1 MKKVLILICIAS
13 SCLLATA
20 QNGTIYAEVKEDTVT
35 LWQTGAERN
44 CAALYEMIVSLDD
57 FRLQWLQRDTGGLVN
72 CMCTFDLSV
81 TVASLAPGTYLADV
95 YHTEIAG
102 PDTIWD
108 GSTTFV
114 IEGPEFRDPVNMIAA
129 FQSEC
134 YGAEGSGEIRNDKA
148 SRLGQNYPNPF
159 SDVTFIPCFCP
170 ERDDCTLYVFDV
182 FVHLVRTF
190 DLDRND
196 GLLCWDGRDGNGI
209 LLPPGIYYYKL
220 NQLPGNDSRMMILIR

>member
-57 FRLQWLQRDTGGLVN
+57 FHLRWLERDTGDMVF
-72 CMCTFDLSV
+72 CMCSFDLSV

-148 SRLGQNYPNPF
+148 ARLGQNYPNPF

-182 FVHLVRTF
+182 FGHLVMTLNLPAHGNLLRWEGS
-190 DLDRND
+190 DLN
-196 GLLCWDGRDGNGI
+196 GNP
-209 LLPPGIYYYKL
+209 LPAGMYYYDL
-220 NQLPGNDSRMMILIR
+220 IEMPGNDSRRMILIR